1 MSVKQWFGVVLPFA
15 MVGSAAGR
23 EPDVHVDLA
32 ASNAIP
38 RFFAIPF
45 VFEDGNLDCLE
56 ARWTMTVS
64 NGLLHIRHL
73 NLPPIE
79 QAHIPHHALLD
90 AQQHAL
96 GIDVRHLQRHD
107 FRDP

>member
-1 MSVKQWFGVVLPFA
+1 MVASLTAKCIRHQLAPRADTGVAAKRSLPPNQLNATMCSTISARTKDHVGRGHAMSVKQWFGVVLPFA

-45 VFEDGNLDCLE
+45 VFE
-56 ARWTMTVS
+56 
-64 NGLLHIRHL
+64 
-73 NLPPIE
+73 
-79 QAHIPHHALLD
+79 
-90 AQQHAL
+90 
-96 GIDVRHLQRHD
+96 
-107 FRDP
+107 